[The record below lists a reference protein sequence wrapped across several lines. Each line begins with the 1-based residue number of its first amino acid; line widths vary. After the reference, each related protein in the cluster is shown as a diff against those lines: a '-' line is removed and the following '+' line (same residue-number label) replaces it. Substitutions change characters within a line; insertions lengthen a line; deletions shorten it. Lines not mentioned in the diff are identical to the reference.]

1 MRKAPLGH
9 NLLEM
14 MVACFIFLTIVTG
27 LTGVWIS
34 LAKDQNLANS
44 RLVAQHLAEQVM
56 EECIAAGYKNVDS
69 LTVGRPPITMNE
81 VDRGNVQVFTY
92 RVQVSVYPMG
102 AGAVVADPGQTW
114 KVVTV
119 RVSWH
124 DATGD
129 STIEFKTQ
137 LARHA

>member
-1 MRKAPLGH
+1 VKRRGH
-9 NLLEM
+9 NMLEM
-14 MVACFIFLTIVTG
+14 MIACFIFVTIATA

-34 LAKDQNLANS
+34 LAKDQGLASS

-69 LTVGRPPITMNE
+69 LMGPRPNITMNE
-81 VDRGNVQVFTY
+81 TDRGNVQTFTY
-92 RVQVSVYPMG
+92 GVVVTVYPTG

-119 RVSWH
+119 KVFWR
-124 DATGD
+124 DAHGD
-129 STIEFKTQ
+129 SHIEFKTL

>member
-1 MRKAPLGH
+1 MKRRGH
-9 NLLEM
+9 NMLEM
-14 MVACFIFLTIVTG
+14 MIACFIFVTISTA

-34 LAKDQNLANS
+34 LAKDQGLASS

-69 LTVGRPPITMNE
+69 LAGTRPNITMNE
-81 VDRGNVQVFTY
+81 TDRDAVQTFSYGVVVTVFPTG
-92 RVQVSVYPMG
+92 P
-102 AGAVVADPGQTW
+102 GAVVADPGQTW

-119 RVSWH
+119 KVSWH
-124 DATGD
+124 DAHGD
-129 STIEFKTQ
+129 SNIEFKTL